1 MLPKGGTGSICTEW
15 VYKNTLGIAVY
26 VSTTSN
32 FYERTDTEKIM
43 RKVFNE
49 ERTGGSW
56 NRTHDPFSSWNRYQD
71 RWPYETVQDGD
82 LKSCQIN
89 KSTEMVK
96 LFTQEIFLE
105 SRMLLLKNLSG
116 QI

>member
-1 MLPKGGTGSICTEW
+1 MLPKGGTSSICTEW
-15 VYKNTLGIAVY
+15 VYKNTLGIAVN
-26 VSTTSN
+26 VFTTSN
-32 FYERTDTEKIM
+32 YFLERTDTENKI
-43 RKVFNE
+43 KFKGKCFNE
-49 ERTGGSW
+49 ELLSAGIEPRTS
-56 NRTHDPFSSWNRYQD
+56 
-71 RWPYETVQDGD
+71 RWPYETVQDSD
-82 LKSCQIN
+82 FKSCQIN